1 MSQRPN
7 VHITSGIIPLNNQ
20 QAEESSENPS
30 EINQTNGMDIITS
43 GENYQEKEDENSEN
57 KFCETSKENKEIKGE
72 KINVETS
79 VIYWKNEN
87 EKEENSQKIHKEKI
101 DIDSNSDKKRLNKKR
116 ERPEALANQE
126 VQEMDIYELERQRIL
141 IRISEREAK
150 IRELNQKIKEDKDRL
165 QKLDED
171 RNRGKGNDN
180 DGADEKMKT

>member
-57 KFCETSKENKEIKGE
+57 KFCETSKENKEIKE
-72 KINVETS
+72 KKINVGTS
-79 VIYWKNEN
+79 VIHWKNEN
-87 EKEENSQKIHKEKI
+87 EKEEKSQQIHKEKI

-116 ERPEALANQE
+116 ERPETLANP
-126 VQEMDIYELERQRIL
+126 EMAYELERQKIL
-141 IRISEREAK
+141 KSISELEAK
-150 IRELNQKIKEDKDRL
+150 MQELKDRL

-180 DGADEKMKT
+180 DGADKKMKK

>member
-7 VHITSGIIPLNNQ
+7 VHISSGIIPLNNQ
-20 QAEESSENPS
+20 QAEESNENPT
-30 EINQTNGMDIITS
+30 EINRTNGMDIITS

-87 EKEENSQKIHKEKI
+87 EKEEKSQQIHKEKI

-116 ERPEALANQE
+116 ERPETLANP
-126 VQEMDIYELERQRIL
+126 EMAYELERQKIL
-141 IRISEREAK
+141 KSISELEAK
-150 IRELNQKIKEDKDRL
+150 MQELKDRL

-180 DGADEKMKT
+180 DGADKKMKK

>member
-7 VHITSGIIPLNNQ
+7 VHIASGIVPLNNQ
-20 QAEESSENPS
+20 QAEESNENPT
-30 EINQTNGMDIITS
+30 EINRTNGMVINAS

-57 KFCETSKENKEIKGE
+57 KFGETLKENKEIKGE

-101 DIDSNSDKKRLNKKR
+101 DIDSNNKKRLNKKR

-180 DGADEKMKT
+180 DGADEKMKK